1 MSKMG
6 RKVKLRQN
14 FASFFSAKLL
24 FRCGH
29 SEAGNADVHPEE
41 PGEAGPSS
49 RGKRSLA
56 SLGTTASLRIPP
68 SLGMTEKEIETED
81 MQSFVAV
88 NSEGLDREL
97 PA

>member
-24 FRCGH
+24 ISCGH
-29 SEAGNADVHPEE
+29 SEPRDM
-41 PGEAGPSS
+41 PSF
-49 RGKRSLA
+49 A
-56 SLGTTASLRIPP
+56 
-68 SLGMTEKEIETED
+68 
-81 MQSFVAV
+81 AV

-97 PA
+97 AA